1 MNLKKLKEHLDRYL
15 PAYVIGAMV
24 LGLGIG
30 YIYAPAVK
38 SHAATF
44 KTLTTVAVFL
54 IIYPMMVNLKFEAL
68 KAAAKNV
75 KALLLAL
82 GFNFIYAPLLM
93 FGLTKLLVGS
103 DQLGFGL
110 LLATVVPCSSMS
122 IAYTGLSDGNIE
134 LSTLVVAASFITAL
148 FAIPLWLG
156 VFAGNYHVSSPVWQL
171 VQTILIVLVGP
182 MILGYLTRK
191 GLTKKMGEKGFA
203 RLAPL
208 FPSISILALY
218 FIVFLIMLM
227 KARILIAKWDLL
239 LWLTVPITIYFAV
252 TLFLITWI
260 NKRIHISY
268 ADHMAMVYASSGK
281 NEGTA
286 IAIATSAFNPLVAI
300 PAALI
305 PVFQLTFL
313 IGYLKI
319 SKLIKRYFS
328 HGGTE
333 AVIVSHAENPASHD
347 ATDIEKEGKQS

>member
-1 MNLKKLKEHLDRYL
+1 MGLKRLKDHLNRYL
-15 PAYVIGAMV
+15 PAYVVGSMV

-30 YIYAPAVK
+30 YVYAPFVK
-38 SHAATF
+38 GNIHTF
-44 KTLTTVAVFL
+44 KTLTTVAVFF
-54 IIYPMMVNLKFEAL
+54 IIYPMMVNLKLEAL

-93 FGLTKLLVGS
+93 FGLTKLMVGN

-156 VFAGNYHVSSPVWQL
+156 AFAGQYHVPSPVWQL

-191 GLTKKMGEKGFA
+191 FLTNKMGEQGFM

-208 FPSISILALY
+208 FPSVSLIAMYL
-218 FIVFLIMLM
+218 IVFLIMLM
-227 KARILIAKWDLL
+227 KAQLLISKWHMI
-239 LWLTVPITIYFAV
+239 LWLTVPITIYFV
-252 TLFLITWI
+252 LTLFLITRV
-260 NKRIHISY
+260 NKRIKSSY
-268 ADHMAMVYASSGK
+268 KDHMAIVYASSGK

-286 IAIATSAFNPLVAI
+286 IAIATAAFNPLTAI

-305 PVFQLTFL
+305 PVFQITFL
-313 IGYLKI
+313 VGYLKMANWI
-319 SKLIKRYFS
+319 RRYF
-328 HGGTE
+328 GCEKAKG
-333 AVIVSHAENPASHD
+333 VIASHT
-347 ATDIEKEGKQS
+347 ANGTQIKPPTGKDGK

>member
-1 MNLKKLKEHLDRYL
+1 MNLKKLKDHLNRYL
-15 PAYVIGAMV
+15 PAYVIGAMI

-30 YIYAPAVK
+30 YMYAPAIK
-38 SHAATF
+38 SHASTF

-54 IIYPMMVNLKFEAL
+54 IIYPMMVNLKLEAL
-68 KAAAKNV
+68 KAAAKNF

-82 GFNFIYAPLLM
+82 GFNFVYAPLLM
-93 FGLTKLLVGS
+93 FALTKLLVGS

-122 IAYTGLSDGNIE
+122 IAYTGLSDGNVE

-156 VFAGNYHVSSPVWQL
+156 VFAGQYHVPSPVGQL

-191 GLTKKMGEKGFA
+191 FLTKKMGERKFM

-208 FPSISILALY
+208 FPSVSMIALY
-218 FIVFLIMLM
+218 GIVFLIMLM
-227 KARILIAKWDLL
+227 KARVLITKWDLV
-239 LWLTVPITIYFAV
+239 LWLTIPITIYFAL

-260 NKRIHISY
+260 NKRIKTSY
-268 ADHMAMVYASSGK
+268 ADHMAIVYASTGK

-286 IAIATSAFNPLVAI
+286 IAIATAAFNPLIAI

-313 IGYLKI
+313 IGYLKMAGW
-319 SKLIKRYFS
+319 LRRYFLR
-328 HGGTE
+328 GLPQP
-333 AVIVSHAENPASHD
+333 APASNPGK
-347 ATDIEKEGKQS
+347 KEERDV